1 MAKRGAGV
9 QDISPGPEKAAE
21 RSATLPEAPRATD
34 SPPESSSAETLPL
47 TASDGVADSAP
58 PPVSRST
65 SAVAPSSTPVSA
77 PVPSPPPTSGYRVPF
92 GYVPGAISVELP
104 KRQRTHKHH
113 AGTAA
118 MPRSYSSLT

>member
-1 MAKRGAGV
+1 MAN
-9 QDISPGPEKAAE
+9 SMAAT
-21 RSATLPEAPRATD
+21 TLNTN
-34 SPPESSSAETLPL
+34 
-47 TASDGVADSAP
+47 
-58 PPVSRST
+58 
-65 SAVAPSSTPVSA
+65 STPGSYAAAAASGAA